1 MNALVV
7 YESMYGN
14 TRTIAEAIARGLAPI
29 GPVAVTRIA
38 ELDPSTLQHVDMLV
52 IGAPTH
58 VWSLSR
64 PSTRKAAV
72 EAAAKPAS
80 GLSVEDNAAVLGVRE
95 WLQSLDAQA
104 LGSSVV
110 VAAFDTRM
118 KAPLGLSGA
127 ASRTIAKRLRRRG
140 VSCVAR
146 HGFYVTKQ
154 NQLIDG
160 EQVRAESWGAELA
173 GRLAHSV
180 D

>member
-14 TRTIAEAIARGLAPI
+14 TRTIAEAIARGLAPT

-38 ELDPSTLQHVDMLV
+38 ALDPSALQHVDLLV

-58 VWSLSR
+58 TWSLSR

-80 GLSVEDNAAVLGVRE
+80 GLSVEDNAAELGVRE
-95 WLQSLDAQA
+95 WLKSLDAQA
-104 LGSSVV
+104 VGTSVV
-110 VAAFDTRM
+110 AAAFDTRM
-118 KAPLGLSGA
+118 RAPLGLSGA
-127 ASRTIAKRLRRRG
+127 ASRTIAKQLRRRG

-146 HGFYVTKQ
+146 NGFYVTKR
-154 NQLIDG
+154 NQLIGG
-160 EQVRAESWGAELA
+160 EQARAESWGRELA
-173 GRLAHSV
+173 GRVAHRIE
-180 D
+180 